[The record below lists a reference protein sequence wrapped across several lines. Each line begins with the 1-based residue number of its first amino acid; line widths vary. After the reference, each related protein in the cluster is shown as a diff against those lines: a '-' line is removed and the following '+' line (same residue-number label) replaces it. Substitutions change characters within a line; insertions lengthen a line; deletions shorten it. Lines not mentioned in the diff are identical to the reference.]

1 LGAVPT
7 YLACEFSVAKPGRL
21 KQLSDDNGAKDMKA
35 TRRPKAAFV
44 NDKILVHNTA
54 VKKT

>member
-1 LGAVPT
+1 VPT

-21 KQLSDDNGAKDMKA
+21 KQLSDDNGAKDVKA